1 MRRCLTVVFDL
12 SVTWGTCLADIN
24 IEGFYIQVMKYK
36 LIIFD
41 MDGTILDTLTDLA
54 DGVNYALARTG
65 HELKS
70 YEQVRG
76 YLGNGIQKT
85 IERSL
90 PPGTD
95 EHEQAKVLGFFRE
108 YYSIHCS
115 DHTRAYKGINEELR
129 LLKNLGYK
137 LAVVSNKS
145 DEAVKVLCKQYFD
158 GIFDMSAGSR
168 AGICKK
174 PCPDS
179 VIMVMQKL
187 KGNCDAAIYVGDS
200 EVDIQTAAN
209 AKIRCISVDWGFRDR
224 SQLVEAGATVIISDP
239 AQITEL
245 VR

>member
-1 MRRCLTVVFDL
+1 ML
-12 SVTWGTCLADIN
+12 
-24 IEGFYIQVMKYK
+24 QVMRYK

-54 DGVNYALARTG
+54 DGVNYALDKTG
-65 HELKS
+65 YELKS
-70 YEQVRG
+70 YEQVRS

-95 EHEQAKVLGFFRE
+95 ENEQARVLGFFRE
-108 YYSIHCS
+108 YYSIHCA
-115 DHTRAYKGINEELR
+115 DHTRAYDGITEELR

-158 GIFDMSAGSR
+158 DIFDISSGSR
-168 AGICKK
+168 AGIRKK
-174 PCPDS
+174 PYPDS
-179 VIMVMQKL
+179 VIIVMQKL
-187 KGNCDAAIYVGDS
+187 GENCDETIYVGDS

-209 AKIRCISVDWGFRDR
+209 AQIRCISVDWGFRDR
-224 SQLVEAGATVIISDP
+224 SQLVEAGAAVIISEP